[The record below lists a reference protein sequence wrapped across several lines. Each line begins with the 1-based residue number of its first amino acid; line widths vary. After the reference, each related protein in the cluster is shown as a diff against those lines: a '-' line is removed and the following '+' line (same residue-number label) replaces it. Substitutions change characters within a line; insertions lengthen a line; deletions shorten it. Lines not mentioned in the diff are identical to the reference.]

1 MPIYSAILHNL
12 FSLELTLL
20 QALIVK
26 KIYDILYYKNHKL
39 TVDMQEYR
47 YNIEEAH
54 NNEDY
59 EPGNSKADFWN
70 KRPTLNFI
78 SLMLIFLLIA
88 ACLIAVVFVMN
99 LGHGEIISEFYILG
113 KDNKAVNY
121 PSEVALGDTT
131 EVVLG
136 IINHEYSR
144 QAYTIEISID
154 GAIVDNIGPVI
165 LENGQKWQE
174 SVMIKPV
181 KQGANQ
187 KVEFI
192 LNRDIQNSQKL
203 NKPLSLYIFLNVE

>member
-1 MPIYSAILHNL
+1 
-12 FSLELTLL
+12 
-20 QALIVK
+20 
-26 KIYDILYYKNHKL
+26 
-39 TVDMQEYR
+39 MQEYR
-47 YNIEEAH
+47 DNIEEAH
-54 NNEDY
+54 NEDY
-59 EPGNSKADFWN
+59 EPGHGGAGFWN

-78 SLMLIFLLIA
+78 SSMLLFLLIA
-88 ACLIAVVFVMN
+88 ACLIAVVFVIN

-113 KDNKAVNY
+113 KDNKADNY

-144 QAYTIEISID
+144 QTYTIEISID
-154 GAIVDNIGPVI
+154 DAILDNIGPVT

-174 SVMIKPV
+174 SVVIKPV
-181 KQGANQ
+181 KAGANQ

-203 NKPLSLYIFLNVE
+203 NKPLSLYIFLNVKQTLE